1 MIDKDTYKREL
12 IRMWDSLRDDKY
24 EGRST
29 CIGTRCKECPL
40 VNTVCYEPINA
51 FEFVKV
57 VEKWAKEHQPHYKLG
72 ERE

>member
-1 MIDKDTYKREL
+1 MINKDTYKREL

-57 VEKWAKEHQPHYKLG
+57 VEKWAKENQPNYKLG

>member
-1 MIDKDTYKREL
+1 MIDTDTYKREL

-57 VEKWAKEHQPHYKLG
+57 VEKWAKENQPNYKLG

>member
-40 VNTVCYEPINA
+40 GNTVCCEPINA
-51 FEFVKV
+51 FEVVKV
-57 VEKWAKEHQPHYKLG
+57 VEKWAKENQPKKIQSF
-72 ERE
+72 

>member
-1 MIDKDTYKREL
+1 MIDQDTYKREL

-57 VEKWAKEHQPHYKLG
+57 VEKWAKEDQPNYILG